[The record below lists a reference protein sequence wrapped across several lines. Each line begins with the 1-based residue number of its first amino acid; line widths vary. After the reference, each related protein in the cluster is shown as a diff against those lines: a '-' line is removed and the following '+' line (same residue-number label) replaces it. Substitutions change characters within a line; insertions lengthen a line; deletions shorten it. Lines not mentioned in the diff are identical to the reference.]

1 MVSCKFCDSTN
12 SIDSAFCKRCGRV
25 IPEDEIKAAK
35 VKLEI
40 QIAEGFSLLSEG
52 QVSEALAIADSVL
65 SDDPATARGWSLR
78 GHALERK
85 GELRGAFVAYQN
97 ALRYDPESASDKIK
111 VSQLQGAGGRSVLEV
126 QPNRD
131 RRTAIA
137 AGLATC
143 FLAIAFGAI
152 AATRSAPAPTKTA
165 NLPLESQAGDANY
178 TYFPQTPKRQQPEN
192 KSDESGS
199 QGAAG
204 QSVGSSGQSQAP
216 ASPVLPAASTTLPQP
231 ASGSG
236 ISGNLEVRPID
247 PSAALLG
254 NNPKPPVA
262 EQQPGEEEPEIE
274 VTVGQEDPK
283 EPKDGKGY
291 ISINLSGNNGVA
303 PANTQ
308 LDANGIEALV
318 RTARSQYQVG
328 NYEAAASTYERA
340 LASGADPTQV
350 NQRLA
355 QCYEKLGRQSDA
367 VQAYQRSIQ
376 ALEKAIASGKGDR
389 DRLTTALDSSK
400 QALKVLQGG

>member
-25 IPEDEIKAAK
+25 IPEDDIKASR

-52 QVSEALAIADSVL
+52 QISEALATADSVL
-65 SDDPATARGWSLR
+65 SDDPSAARGWSLR

-85 GELRGAFVAYQN
+85 GDLRGAYSAYHN
-97 ALRYDPESASDKIK
+97 ALRYDPDSASDKIK
-111 VSQLQGAGGRSVLEV
+111 VSQLQGAGGRSMLDL
-126 QPNRD
+126 QPSRD
-131 RRTAIA
+131 RRIAVA

-143 FLAIAFGAI
+143 FLAIAIGAV
-152 AATRSAPAPTKTA
+152 AATRSAPTPAKTAA
-165 NLPLESQAGDANY
+165 NLPLESQTGDANY
-178 TYFPQTPKRQQPEN
+178 TYFPQTTNRQRPDSKGN
-192 KSDESGS
+192 DSSS
-199 QGAAG
+199 QGGAG
-204 QSVGSSGQSQAP
+204 QSVGNAERPQSP
-216 ASPVLPAASTTLPQP
+216 AQVLPPPSNTLPQP
-231 ASGSG
+231 AGDS
-236 ISGNLEVRPID
+236 ISGNLEVRPLD
-247 PSAALLG
+247 PSGAIG
-254 NNPKPPVA
+254 SNTKPPVA
-262 EQQPGEEEPEIE
+262 EEKPGGEAPEIE
-274 VTVGQEDPK
+274 VSVGQD
-283 EPKDGKGY
+283 EPKDPVDTKGY

-340 LASGADPTQV
+340 LASGADPTQI

-376 ALEKAIASGKGDR
+376 ALEKAIASGKGDK
-389 DRLTTALDSSK
+389 DRLATALDSSK

>member
-25 IPEDEIKAAK
+25 IPEDDIKASK
-35 VKLEI
+35 LKLEI
-40 QIAEGFSLLSEG
+40 QIAEGFSLLAEG
-52 QVSEALAIADSVL
+52 QISEALATADSVL
-65 SDDPATARGWSLR
+65 SDDHSAARGWSLR
-78 GHALERK
+78 GHALERN
-85 GELRGAFVAYQN
+85 GDLRGAYSAYLN
-97 ALRYDPESASDKIK
+97 AVRYDPQSASDKIK
-111 VSQLQGAGGRSVLEV
+111 VSQLQGAGGRSLLDL
-126 QPNRD
+126 QPSRD
-131 RRTAIA
+131 RRTAVV

-143 FLAIAFGAI
+143 FLAIAIGAV
-152 AATRSAPAPTKTA
+152 AATRSAPAPSKTVA
-165 NLPLESQAGDANY
+165 SLPLESQSGDANY
-178 TYFPQTPKRQQPEN
+178 TYFPQTSNRQRPDSG
-192 KSDESGS
+192 SDNSSS

-204 QSVGSSGQSQAP
+204 QTVSNPQQQQTQP
-216 ASPVLPAASTTLPQP
+216 APVLPQPSATLPQP
-231 ASGSG
+231 VGGSIG
-236 ISGNLEVRPID
+236 SNLEVRPLD
-247 PSAALLG
+247 PSVAIA
-254 NNPKPPVA
+254 NNTKPPVA
-262 EQQPGEEEPEIE
+262 EEEPDGEEAQIE
-274 VTVGQEDPK
+274 VSVGQDETK
-283 EPKDGKGY
+283 EPAETKGY

-340 LASGADPTQV
+340 LASGADPTQI

-376 ALEKAIASGKGDR
+376 ALEKAIASGKGDKE
-389 DRLTTALDSSK
+389 RLATALDSSK